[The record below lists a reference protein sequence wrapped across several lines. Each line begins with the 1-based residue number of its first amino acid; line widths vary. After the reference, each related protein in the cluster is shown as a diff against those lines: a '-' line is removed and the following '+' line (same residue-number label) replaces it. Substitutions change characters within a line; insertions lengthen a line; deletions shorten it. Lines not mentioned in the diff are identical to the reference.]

1 MIAACALS
9 VVGTI
14 INDNHHFTTSLPE
27 NGEYDIGIGI
37 GIGITSGRVTL
48 AVVPLE
54 RLIKIVQSLLASYS
68 SVFTLRHPPVGLAGE
83 GDRDARRQVMIG
95 A

>member
-1 MIAACALS
+1 VIAACALS

-37 GIGITSGRVTL
+37 TSG
-48 AVVPLE
+48 E
-54 RLIKIVQSLLASYS
+54 G
-68 SVFTLRHPPVGLAGE
+68 HP
-83 GDRDARRQVMIG
+83 RRGTPG
-95 A
+95 APY